1 MRVLKLLTV
10 SLALMAF
17 VAMSANA
24 GTTGVAAGA
33 TLDTTKKAGAGTTK
47 KAASLAIKGSVV
59 SVDAIAN
66 TIVVKVTKGKVEK
79 EDTLSIESGAK
90 ILSGKKEITLGDI
103 TAGNEVSVVYK
114 MSEGK
119 KVATK
124 ITKIE
129 KATK

>member
-17 VAMSANA
+17 VAMSANT
-24 GTTGVAAGA
+24 GTTGVAASA
-33 TLDTTKKAGAGTTK
+33 TSGTTK